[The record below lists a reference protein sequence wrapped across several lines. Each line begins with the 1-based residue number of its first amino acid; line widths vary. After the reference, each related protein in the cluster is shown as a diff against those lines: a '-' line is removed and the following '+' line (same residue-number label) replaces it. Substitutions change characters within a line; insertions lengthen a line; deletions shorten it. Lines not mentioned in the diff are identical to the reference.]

1 VIRRAQLVLC
11 GAVVLAA
18 VIVGT
23 QLPLGQI
30 LGQRAAIARQS
41 AELHQLQ
48 SRDAALWAQVHA
60 LGQPSTVAVIAHQ
73 QYGLVYPGQISYVI
87 LPEPTAAGSS
97 STQSGPLST
106 VTIPADDLVPSDA
119 MVAAA
124 TAPPAAPD
132 PDGRKGF
139 LGQVLDRLEFWRW
152 AF

>member
-1 VIRRAQLVLC
+1 MIRRAQLVLC

-30 LGQRAAIARQS
+30 LGQRAAIARQT

-48 SRDAALWAQVHA
+48 SRDAALSAQVHA
-60 LGQPSTVAVIAHQ
+60 LSQPSTVAVIAHQ
-73 QYGLVYPGQISYVI
+73 QYGLVHPGQISYVI
-87 LPEPTAAGSS
+87 LPEPTAAGSA
-97 STQSGPLST
+97 TPSGPLAT
-106 VTIPADDLVPSDA
+106 VAIPADDLVPSDA
-119 MVAAA
+119 MIAAA
-124 TAPPAAPD
+124 TAPPAAPN

>member
-30 LGQRAAIARQS
+30 LGQRAAIARET
-41 AELHQLQ
+41 AELGQLQ
-48 SRDAALWAQVHA
+48 SQDAALSAQVRA

-73 QYGLVYPGQISYVI
+73 QYGLVYRGQISYVI
-87 LPEPTAAGSS
+87 LPEATGGGSTA
-97 STQSGPLST
+97 GPLSS
-106 VTIPADDLVPSDA
+106 VTIPTADLVPSDA
-119 MVAAA
+119 MIADGGS
-124 TAPPAAPD
+124 PPAPAD
-132 PDGRKGF
+132 PEGRTGF
-139 LGQVLDRLEFWRW
+139 LGQVLERLEFWRW